1 MPNPFEWTAEEKSS
15 VTGEEQ
21 YAMLQRMVDFVNE
34 RLAEIKTLQTDVN
47 TVKEDVNTVKD
58 DIQEIKNPTTPK

>member
-21 YAMLQRMVDFVNE
+21 YAMLQRLVDFVNE
-34 RLAEIKTLQTDVN
+34 RLAEIKTIQTDVN
-47 TVKEDVNTVKD
+47 TVKED
-58 DIQEIKNPTTPK
+58 IEEIKNPTTPK